1 MWLAQRNPDSDSRNA
16 LPIRYSFGDCGRLP
30 SVQSSTQNHFA
41 DHQRSS
47 SELGKPASCTSQ
59 RAVAPAPIPASIS
72 QTVAVVDFPGFQ
84 WKPDGERNE
93 HGADPSAS
101 ASRSRSVTR
110 RGWGSDWPSES
121 GHRDGSPQILRW
133 MVMRNAIETWR
144 RCSIGQ
150 WDWVVR
156 RPPEE
161 RTNRHQLRVNCR
173 GVGPDLSDQLFL
185 AWHGRESGRYA
196 IQCRSGCK
204 TFSC

>member
-1 MWLAQRNPDSDSRNA
+1 MVDCLQCSPLPGTISLITRRRRASWGSQPVARVSARWHRRRSLPQSHRPWQWLI
-16 LPIRYSFGDCGRLP
+16 LPVS
-30 SVQSSTQNHFA
+30 
-41 DHQRSS
+41 
-47 SELGKPASCTSQ
+47 
-59 RAVAPAPIPASIS
+59 
-72 QTVAVVDFPGFQ
+72 Q

-133 MVMRNAIETWR
+133 VVMRHAIEAWR
-144 RCSIGQ
+144 RCLSGQ
-150 WDWVVR
+150 GDRVVR

-161 RTNRHQLRVNCR
+161 RTNRQQLRVNRR
-173 GVGPDLSDQLFL
+173 GFGPDLSDQLFL
-185 AWHGRESGRYA
+185 AWHGCEPGRYA
-196 IQCRSGCK
+196 IQCSSGCK